1 MGKGFIRIVIA
12 LLLLSVALMGC
23 AGQGQGKANGGGTI
37 IGNPGMP
44 GGPFTPRQKSPA
56 EEPDQEQEKNTPA
69 EDEELAE
76 PRTEIHPD
84 FGSVLSALVL
94 KPSKWILV
102 PPGLPPSHRGLMRSP
117 IKIIVVLDDSLFS
130 DEADD

>member
-12 LLLLSVALMGC
+12 LLLLSFTFVGC

-44 GGPFTPRQKSPA
+44 GGPFAPKQKIPG
-56 EEPDQEQEKNTPA
+56 EEQEQEKNTPA

-76 PRTEIHPD
+76 PQTEISPD
-84 FGSVLSALVL
+84 LGGVLFALVL
-94 KPSKWILV
+94 KPSKWILAS
-102 PPGLPPSHRGLMRSP
+102 PGLRFSHVVSTRSP
-117 IKIIVVLDDSLFS
+117 MKRYVVLDNLLYSRE
-130 DEADD
+130 DEE